1 MKLIQGTS
9 IRSWILAF
17 ARTSLSRL
25 RMPSIHAR
33 RAGPGVAERSSFE
46 SSICGEL
53 RPLSITHVTGIL
65 TVVQCDSVRERICHR
80 PLPQQRASRI
90 FNKPV

>member
-53 RPLSITHVTGIL
+53 RSFSITHLAGIL
-65 TVVQCDSVRERICHR
+65 TVVECDSVRKGVCHCS
-80 PLPQQRASRI
+80 LP
-90 FNKPV
+90 